1 MVVVGGC
8 SDWSRLK
15 IVASG
20 LSSPSLL
27 PLSPSLGIST
37 GGTVFDGGGLGVV
50 LHLITCVILED
61 ICLFPQNRYICR
73 RTAIEGRGR
82 GPVLLLFGLLWSS
95 LVCQTNG
102 LVFSSNST

>member
-15 IVASG
+15 IVASV
-20 LSSPSLL
+20 LSSP
-27 PLSPSLGIST
+27 SPSLGIAT